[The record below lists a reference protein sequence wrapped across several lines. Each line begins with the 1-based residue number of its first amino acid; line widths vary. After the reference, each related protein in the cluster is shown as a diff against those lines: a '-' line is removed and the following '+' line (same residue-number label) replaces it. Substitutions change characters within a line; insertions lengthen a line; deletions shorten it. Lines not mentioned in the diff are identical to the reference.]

1 MLNFI
6 KNITDPNIMGPG
18 LLVTLGGMLG
28 VFIVLIL
35 FYLIIKLLIR
45 LFPYKSEV

>member
-1 MLNFI
+1 MPNFI
-6 KNITDPNIMGPG
+6 KNITDPNIMRPG